1 MCGINGCTLGDQ
13 ATIERMNDAIG
24 HRGPDD
30 RGTAVDAA
38 IALGHLRL
46 SILDLSPRGHQPMVS
61 PSGRYLMVYNGEIY
75 NFRSVRTRLEQA
87 GETFLSD
94 SDTEVVLHAFERD
107 GVECLTEFNGIFAF
121 GMHDRVEQKL
131 YLVRDRL
138 GIKPLYYLRQG
149 EHLFFSSE
157 IKPFEQIPGIT
168 LTVDHAAVADYR
180 GGQDIVREGFYHEV
194 VAVPPGSWV
203 EVDLASGQLTTT
215 PYVRLTDAIHPDRY
229 RRMAIAS
236 EASLVQELDVL
247 LNAVVRDQLV
257 SDAPIGTIC
266 SGGVDSSLITAIAR
280 QYHPDLQVYNVR
292 VGDARCDESPHAVA
306 VAKHLGLTLHQVTLD
321 RESYLRHYR
330 DCVIAEDLPLMH
342 PNSVGIFLLSQQARS
357 QGLSVLLSGEGADEL
372 FGGYHRY
379 KAYKKKM
386 LVEAIPLAKQLLGSS
401 HDLFTQDDVRRF
413 DFTAGI
419 AADAP
424 AWLRHRY
431 QSTKTFLDAF
441 GFIPSARERE
451 LKAFIAKDL
460 VDYLP
465 SILRRTDRMSMAVGL
480 EMRVPYLD
488 DRLIE
493 FGLNLP
499 TRHQVSFR
507 DVKRLLKAVAR
518 RYLPASIVDRP
529 KMGFPLPIQAWLG
542 TDDIRGTYL
551 QAWEQSR
558 TARG

>member
-1 MCGINGCTLGDQ
+1 MCGINGCTFGDQ
-13 ATIERMNDAIG
+13 ATIDRMNEAIG

-30 RGTAVDAA
+30 RGSAVDAE

-46 SILDLSPRGHQPMVS
+46 AILDLSPRGHQPMAS

-75 NFRSVRTRLEQA
+75 NFRAVRGRLEQA
-87 GETFLSD
+87 GETFVSD

-107 GVECLTEFNGIFAF
+107 GVGCLAEFNGIFAF
-121 GMHDRVEQKL
+121 GLHDRVAHRL

-138 GIKPLYYLRQG
+138 GIKPLYYLQQDGR
-149 EHLFFSSE
+149 LLFSSE
-157 IKPFEQIPGIT
+157 LKPFEQLAGTT
-168 LTVDHAAVADYR
+168 LTVDDAAVADYLA
-180 GGQDIVREGFYHEV
+180 GQDIVRESFYREV
-194 VAVPPGSWV
+194 VAVPPGSVV
-203 EVDLASGQLTTT
+203 EVDLATGALTTT

-229 RRMAIAS
+229 RRMAVAS
-236 EASLVQELDVL
+236 EATLVQELDTL
-247 LNAVVRDQLV
+247 LNDVVRDQLV

-266 SGGVDSSLITAIAR
+266 SGGIDSSLVTAIAR

-292 VGDARCDESPHAVA
+292 VGDSRCDESPHAVA

-330 DCVIAEDLPLMH
+330 ACVVAEDLPLMH
-342 PNSVGIFLLSQQARS
+342 PNSVGIFLLSEQARS

-379 KAYKKKM
+379 KAYKKRM
-386 LVEAIPLAKQLLGSS
+386 VVESIPFAKAVLGAS
-401 HDLFTQDDVRRF
+401 HDLFTQEDVRRF
-413 DFTAGI
+413 DWSRGVG
-419 AADAP
+419 ADAP
-424 AWLRHRY
+424 PWLRHRFEG
-431 QSTKTFLDAF
+431 TKAFLDAYA
-441 GFIPSARERE
+441 FIPSAQERE

-499 TRHQVSFR
+499 TRHQLSFR

-518 RYLPASIVDRP
+518 RYLPTRIVDRP

-542 TDDIRGTYL
+542 TDAIRATYL
-551 QAWEQSR
+551 EAWTSTR
-558 TARG
+558 APRG